1 MVVGK
6 NKFALWLTPESKALV
21 ESHYREDDCR
31 SQSEYIEKA
40 IRFYTGYLETE
51 RADLYLPR
59 VLSEILEGKLDML
72 GRRIGSLLFKL
83 AVESNISNHLLAA
96 DTDMDMRTY
105 EKLRG
110 RSVRE
115 VKETNGRIS
124 FKDDLRFQKSL

>member
-1 MVVGK
+1 MSEK
-6 NKFALWLTPESKALV
+6 TRFALWIEQDTLELV
-21 ESHYREDDCR
+21 RSHYKSNDCR

-72 GRRIGSLLFKL
+72 GHRIGKLLFKL

-105 EKLRG
+105 EKLHG

-124 FKDDLRFQKSL
+124 FKIGRAHV

>member
-1 MVVGK
+1 MSDKTRHTV
-6 NKFALWLTPESKALV
+6 WLPEDIWDKV
-21 ESHYREDDCR
+21 ESHYQADNC
-31 SQSEYIEKA
+31 STKNEYIEKA

-51 RADLYLPR
+51 RADLYLPS

-72 GRRIGSLLFKL
+72 GYRIGKLLFKL

>member
-1 MVVGK
+1 MSEK
-6 NKFALWLTPESKALV
+6 TRFALWIEQDTLELV
-21 ESHYREDDCR
+21 RSHYKSNDCR

-59 VLSEILEGKLDML
+59 VLSEILEGKLDTL
-72 GRRIGSLLFKL
+72 GHRIGSLLFKL

>member
-1 MVVGK
+1 MSEK
-6 NKFALWLTPESKALV
+6 TRFALWIEQDTLELV
-21 ESHYREDDCR
+21 RSHYKSNDCR

-72 GRRIGSLLFKL
+72 GHRIGKLLFKL

-96 DTDMDMRTY
+96 DTDRDMRTY
-105 EKLRG
+105 EKLHG

>member
-1 MVVGK
+1 MSEK
-6 NKFALWLTPESKALV
+6 TRFALWIEQDTLELV
-21 ESHYREDDCR
+21 RSHYKSNDCR

-72 GRRIGSLLFKL
+72 GHRIGKLLFKL

>member
-1 MVVGK
+1 MSEK
-6 NKFALWLTPESKALV
+6 TRFALWIEQDTLELV
-21 ESHYREDDCR
+21 RSHYKSNDCR

-51 RADLYLPR
+51 RADLYLPHI
-59 VLSEILEGKLDML
+59 LSEILEGKLDML
-72 GRRIGSLLFKL
+72 GHRIGSLLFKL